1 MKKEDIAGIIVYTLM
16 LAIAVVFGFTILQSH
31 QVDSGLSGMSY
42 FLYIFG
48 GIVAGLI
55 FNALL
60 FELGHVIGAKV
71 GGYDILSVCVLGFT
85 FYKFEGKTKFR
96 FKNFDGLTGETKIVP
111 KKDAKK
117 ECNPTA
123 YLWFGTVF
131 YLIELTAVIIVFA
144 LFGTSENV
152 LVANIAYF
160 ILIMGVLGILILF
173 YNIIPLKL
181 DTVTDGYRLKL
192 VSNPKNRE
200 AFNELLRVEYE
211 ISQGNTDVEIKTFDT
226 ITNFTA
232 DLNLNKVYILLDKR
246 DFAEAEK
253 LIDMIIE
260 NKNNVSDSTY
270 VKARCQKIYINIM
283 NRSFEEAKAYYDKE
297 VSLEERRDISKNISM
312 EAIRTY
318 ILTQGLFDKSRSE
331 CLIALNNVYKAF
343 KHTPKQRQ
351 KVEIVLFNGA
361 LQKVIDAHPDWEF
374 EGYILTDN
382 SQNKKA

>member
-85 FYKFEGKTKFR
+85 FYKFESKTKFR

-131 YLIELTAVIIVFA
+131 YLIELTAVIVVFA

-246 DFAEAEK
+246 EFAEAEK

-260 NKNNVSDSTY
+260 NKSNVSDSTY

-351 KVEIVLFNGA
+351 KVEIVLFNEA

>member
-1 MKKEDIAGIIVYTLM
+1 MKKEDIAGIVVYTLM

-31 QVDSGLSGMSY
+31 QVNSGLSGMTY

-48 GIVAGLI
+48 GIVAGLL
-55 FNALL
+55 FNAIL
-60 FELGHVIGAKV
+60 FEVGHIIGAKV
-71 GGYDILSVCVLGFT
+71 GGYDILSVCILGFT
-85 FYKFEGKTKFR
+85 FYKFEGKIKFR

-111 KKDAKK
+111 KKDVKK

-131 YLIELTAVIIVFA
+131 YLIELTAVIVVFA
-144 LFGTSENV
+144 LFGTSENID
-152 LVANIAYF
+152 VANIAYF

-173 YNIIPLKL
+173 YNIIPLRL

-211 ISQGNTDVEIKTFDT
+211 ISIGNTDVEIKTFDT

-232 DLNLNKVYILLDKR
+232 DLNLNKVYILLDKKE
-246 DFAEAEK
+246 FAEAEK

-270 VKARCQKIYINIM
+270 IKARCQKIYINIM

-351 KVEIVLFNGA
+351 KVEIVLFNEA
-361 LQKVIDAHPDWEF
+361 LQKVIDAHKDWEF

-382 SQNKKA
+382 TQTKKE

>member
-1 MKKEDIAGIIVYTLM
+1 MKKEDIAGIVVYTLM

-31 QVDSGLSGMSY
+31 QVNSGLSGMTY

-48 GIVAGLI
+48 GIVAGLL
-55 FNALL
+55 FNAIL
-60 FELGHVIGAKV
+60 FEVGHIIGAKV

-85 FYKFEGKTKFR
+85 FYKFEGKIKFR

-131 YLIELTAVIIVFA
+131 YLIELTAVIVVFA
-144 LFGTSENV
+144 LFGTSENID
-152 LVANIAYF
+152 VANIAYF

-173 YNIIPLKL
+173 YNIIPLRL

-211 ISQGNTDVEIKTFDT
+211 ISIGNTDVEIKTFDT

-232 DLNLNKVYILLDKR
+232 DLNLNKVYILLDKKE
-246 DFAEAEK
+246 FAEAEK

-270 VKARCQKIYINIM
+270 IKARCQKIYINIM

-351 KVEIVLFNGA
+351 KVEIVLFNEA
-361 LQKVIDAHPDWEF
+361 LQKVIDAHKDWEF

-382 SQNKKA
+382 TQTKKE

>member
-85 FYKFEGKTKFR
+85 FYKFESKTKFR

-131 YLIELTAVIIVFA
+131 YLIELTAVIVVFA

-232 DLNLNKVYILLDKR
+232 NLNLNKVYILLDKR
-246 DFAEAEK
+246 EFAEAEK

-260 NKNNVSDSTY
+260 NKSNVSDSTY

-351 KVEIVLFNGA
+351 KVEIVLFNEA